1 MSSTLFM
8 PILPGST
15 LKKKSKELKYRAIFI
30 DWHVSEG
37 TMLLDPE
44 NDPLHVL

>member
-8 PILPGST
+8 PILPGNT
-15 LKKKSKELKYRAIFI
+15 LKKNRKNYRAIFI

-37 TMLLDPE
+37 TILLDPE